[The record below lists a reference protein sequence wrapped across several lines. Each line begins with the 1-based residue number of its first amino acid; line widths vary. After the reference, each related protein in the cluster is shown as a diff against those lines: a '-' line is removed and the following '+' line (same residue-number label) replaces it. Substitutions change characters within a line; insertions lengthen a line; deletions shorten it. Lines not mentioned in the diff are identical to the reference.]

1 MPLAPLGATKGA
13 RGDNHGT
20 VLDCAHGMTTPLH
33 PPGDALQ
40 VILLDIDGTLID
52 SNDAHA
58 RAWVGSL
65 AEHGYVVPFEE
76 VRPLIGMGGDKILPM
91 LVGLSDESDEA
102 DRISES
108 RTELFRRELPSL
120 RPTRGARDL
129 LVLLRDEGFEL
140 VVATSAQSSEVKAI
154 LQQAGVADL
163 IDAAASS
170 GDAESS
176 KPDPDIV
183 RAALSKAHRFAAH
196 SVLIGDTPYDIE
208 AALRAR
214 VSTIALRCGG
224 GWTDAQLGN
233 AIAIYDDPA
242 DLCARFATSPLNVRA

>member
-1 MPLAPLGATKGA
+1 
-13 RGDNHGT
+13 
-20 VLDCAHGMTTPLH
+20 MTTRLH

-58 RAWVGSL
+58 RAWVASL
-65 AEHGYVVPFEE
+65 AEHGYVVPFEQ
-76 VRPLIGMGGDKILPM
+76 VRPLIGMGGDKILP
-91 LVGLSDESDEA
+91 LVAGLDPESDEA
-102 DRISES
+102 KRMAKERS
-108 RTELFRRELPSL
+108 ELFQRELPSL

-140 VVATSAQSSEVKAI
+140 VVATSAQATEVKSV
-154 LQQAGVADL
+154 LEQAGVADL
-163 IDAAASS
+163 IQAAASS
-170 GDAESS
+170 GDADSS

-183 RAALSKAHRFAAH
+183 QAALAKAHRFAAH

-208 AALRAR
+208 AASRAR

-224 GWTDAQLGN
+224 GWDDEALSD

-242 DLCARFATSPLNVRA
+242 DLCARFAESPLNVRP